1 MIEKHNPLGALARR
15 YQLILMSGS
24 PRRREL
30 IAMLDL
36 PFVVDTSHNV
46 DETCPDDLPAEEV
59 PVYLSRLKASA
70 VTLEAD
76 DPRLLVTA
84 DTIVVLD
91 GKILGKP
98 KDDAEAR
105 SMLAEMSGREQTV
118 VTGVTIKTASDRYTF
133 SEKTKVKFA
142 TLTTEEIDYYVSK
155 YHPLDKAGAYGI
167 QEWIGAA
174 AIEGIDGSFYNVM
187 GLPIHRL
194 YTALHRFLPNPTE

>member
-1 MIEKHNPLGALARR
+1 MMEKHNPLGALAEK
-15 YQLILMSGS
+15 YELILMSGS

-36 PFVVDTSHNV
+36 PFVVDTTHNV
-46 DETCPDDLPAEEV
+46 DETCHEDLPAEEV
-59 PVYLSRLKASA
+59 PVYLSKLKASA

-76 DPRLLVTA
+76 DRRLLVTA

-98 KDDAEAR
+98 EDDAEAR
-105 SMLAEMSGREQTV
+105 AMLAAMSGREQIV

-142 TLTTEEIDYYVSK
+142 SLTQEEIEYYVSK

-194 YTALHRFLPNPTE
+194 YKALHSFIP